1 MLAEKEN
8 EWSHQAVEKR
18 QQTSEY
24 QLAIIEYQVKMLKQQ
39 ELIAS
44 RTKRDNTVM
53 KVIAVLTALFLPGTF
68 IAVSLVFSPHGL
80 AEFQRLDC
88 FQRPNLQLGGGQSRR
103 PTLHDILVFHSA
115 HHNYSSCWL
124 FSMVREDVV

>member
-18 QQTSEY
+18 QQTSDY
-24 QLAIIEYQVKMLKQQ
+24 QLAIIEYQIKMLKQQ
-39 ELIAS
+39 ELIAI

-53 KVIAVLTALFLPGTF
+53 KVIAVMTALFLPGTF

-80 AEFQRLDC
+80 ADVQQLEC
-88 FQRPNLQLGGGQSRR
+88 FQRPNLPMGG
-103 PTLHDILVFHSA
+103 
-115 HHNYSSCWL
+115 
-124 FSMVREDVV
+124 

>member
-1 MLAEKEN
+1 MLQEKEN
-8 EWSHQAVEKR
+8 EWSHQTVKKR

-39 ELIAS
+39 ELVAI

-68 IAVSLVFSPHGL
+68 IAVRHGL
-80 AEFQRLDC
+80 NSHE
-88 FQRPNLQLGGGQSRR
+88 
-103 PTLHDILVFHSA
+103 I
-115 HHNYSSCWL
+115 Y
-124 FSMVREDVV
+124 